1 MPTKLTSTM
10 APAASVR
17 VGEISSKSRLD
28 KNKKAHQAKPIENQI
43 FKALK
48 KLKKQSLKSKSI
60 RKQNRI
66 ERYEIEFIQAK
77 LANRLLNGGSGRKV
91 VFDVGTI
98 QV

>member
-1 MPTKLTSTM
+1 M

-28 KNKKAHQAKPIENQI
+28 KNKKARQAKPIENQI

-60 RKQNRI
+60 RKQNP
-66 ERYEIEFIQAK
+66 
-77 LANRLLNGGSGRKV
+77 NRK
-91 VFDVGTI
+91 I
-98 QV
+98 